1 MPNGYKSNDLPGP
14 ASISDFIAHLS
25 IYVFVLLTTL
35 VESRLL

>member
-1 MPNGYKSNDLPGP
+1 MPNGYKSNDLPDH

-35 VESRLL
+35 EESQLL